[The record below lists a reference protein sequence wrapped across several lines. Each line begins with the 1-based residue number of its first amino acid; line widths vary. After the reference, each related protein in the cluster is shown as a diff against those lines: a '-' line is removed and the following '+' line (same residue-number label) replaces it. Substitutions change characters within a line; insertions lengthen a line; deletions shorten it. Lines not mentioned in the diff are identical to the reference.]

1 MIIFCFVNHNRNG
14 AVKMGK
20 IAKAVIPAN
29 EIETKEKHFMVP
41 CFDYAFGVQDTL
53 ARFY

>member
-1 MIIFCFVNHNRNG
+1 MYNILYKRNIFSDKF
-14 AVKMGK
+14 MSL
-20 IAKAVIPAN
+20 N